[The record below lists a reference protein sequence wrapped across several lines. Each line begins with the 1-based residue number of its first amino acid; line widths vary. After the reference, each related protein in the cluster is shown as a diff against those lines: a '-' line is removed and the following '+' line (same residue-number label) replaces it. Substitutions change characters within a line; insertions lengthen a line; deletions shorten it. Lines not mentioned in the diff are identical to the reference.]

1 MHRAR
6 TPMITI
12 MGLALL
18 STLALMPRHMGHAA
32 PLAPTVSGDTR
43 WPLHEIQGRLAD
55 LQLAYHRRDASTY
68 RTNVQ
73 ALLGEARRADAAQIT
88 ARLEVL
94 IDIGRISGYDGFE
107 PLILA
112 YVDLLAKHVNGTG
125 NSPPIATL
133 SELQRTLRFTAPV
146 AANIRMP
153 FGLLDRQEIRAMR
166 GEALRLLV
174 GLLPGMPV
182 QELFGLTLD
191 QLLGN
196 AAVQEDL
203 CNLDPRPTPYGQPAE
218 QEDSRKSLCL
228 VQGAQGGRRS
238 SHEILD
244 DFSDLSCFAEDSTT
258 PAIGELSALTQA
270 CIEDSL
276 RGEGNRWAEGGD
288 AEYKDRDGDGIVGD
302 PTKHRE
308 GLYPLQ
314 RREREEQARRELNV
328 QEHKQVGSTG
338 CRVGRGRGRHSGS
351 RWPS

>member
-133 SELQRTLRFTAPV
+133 SELQRGPSGLRRPWQQISACRSGCLIV
-146 AANIRMP
+146 RKYA
-153 FGLLDRQEIRAMR
+153 QC
-166 GEALRLLV
+166 V
-174 GLLPGMPV
+174 GKHCGSWWVCCPGC
-182 QELFGLTLD
+182 
-191 QLLGN
+191 
-196 AAVQEDL
+196 L
-203 CNLDPRPTPYGQPAE
+203 CRN
-218 QEDSRKSLCL
+218 
-228 VQGAQGGRRS
+228 S
-238 SHEILD
+238 S
-244 DFSDLSCFAEDSTT
+244 
-258 PAIGELSALTQA
+258 G
-270 CIEDSL
+270 
-276 RGEGNRWAEGGD
+276 
-288 AEYKDRDGDGIVGD
+288 
-302 PTKHRE
+302 
-308 GLYPLQ
+308 
-314 RREREEQARRELNV
+314 
-328 QEHKQVGSTG
+328 
-338 CRVGRGRGRHSGS
+338 
-351 RWPS
+351 